1 MKKVNNGEYA
11 VITGASSGI
20 GREIAL
26 VLDGIGYNTVLVAR
40 REERLRELKGRMK
53 NKSEIICADLS
64 KESDCVR
71 VSEQTENM
79 NVQVLINCAGFGAVG
94 EFAELSLENELSM
107 IDVNVRAVH
116 ILTKLF
122 LRRFKERDS
131 GYIMNVS
138 SCAGLLPGGPL
149 MATYY
154 ATKAYV
160 CSLTESIS
168 AELREQKSGVRVSSL
183 CPGPVDT
190 EFNSVAGAGVGMKG
204 ITPKKCAK
212 YAVMEMFGGKTT
224 IIPPGIMK
232 AACKASKLVPP
243 KLTLSVISKYQNIKL
258 S

>member
-1 MKKVNNGEYA
+1 MKKANKGDVA
-11 VITGASSGI
+11 VVTGASSGI

-26 VLDGIGYNTVLVAR
+26 VLDGIGYETVLVAR
-40 REERLRELKGRMK
+40 REDRLVELKKRMK
-53 NKSEIICADLS
+53 NASAIICADLS
-64 KESDCVR
+64 KESDCEKVF
-71 VSEQTENM
+71 EKTEDM
-79 NVQVLINCAGFGAVG
+79 NVQVLVNCAGFGAVG
-94 EFAELSLENELSM
+94 DFAELSLENELSM
-107 IDVNVRAVH
+107 IDVNVKAVH

-122 LRRFKERDS
+122 LRKFKEQDS

-168 AELREQKSGVRVSSL
+168 AELREQGSGVRVSSL

-204 ITPKKCAK
+204 ITPKECAK
-212 YAVMEMFGGKTT
+212 YAVMEMLGGKTT

-232 AACKASKLVPP
+232 IACKASKLVPA
-243 KLTLSVISKYQNIKL
+243 KLTLSVVSKYQNMKL
-258 S
+258 D